1 MNRLLAA
8 LSISVRLKKRHAVH
22 PNNKSTWLGV
32 LLGCLGIWLVP
43 IPGTSNSAVAAER
56 IYISY
61 GALERS
67 ISVAA
72 LEAYAK
78 EGKVDDDLATYA
90 DYVSPHQLAQLQS
103 VLLAQIEL
111 SPVAVSQFL
120 YTPQGEILLERL
132 GQVIQTEARQP
143 GFYALRAAL
152 ILAAADPEGL
162 TLLNVLDKFPTRSIR
177 INLRRSLQIAE
188 ELQRLI
194 NQTRQVLAL
203 IEQQSTAGANPQ
215 QVASFSQLPD
225 LRQPGE
231 FRWRKQTYTLN
242 DLRRNR
248 TFLADIYLPQ
258 QQSGEGR
265 EARGDE
271 LSSSRHSPSFPVIV
285 ISHGLGSDRTSF
297 EYLAEQLA
305 SYGFA
310 VAVPE
315 HPGSNAAQLRSLLSG
330 RASEVA
336 APNEF
341 INRPL
346 DVKFLLDQLQLLD
359 SSNPTFKLN
368 LQQVGVI
375 GQSFGG
381 YTALALAGAE
391 LNFDQL
397 EKDCVTL
404 NDSWNVSLLLQCR
417 ALQLPPNQ
425 YDLRDE
431 RIKAAIAINPITSSL
446 FGKAGI
452 SEIQI
457 PVMIVGSSAD
467 TFAPILSE
475 QLLPFSWLFTPEK
488 YLALIRGGT
497 HFSTIGQSDP
507 AKEPVAIPAQVIGP
521 NPAIARRYM
530 DALSVAFFQT
540 YLAKAPQY
548 RPYLSS
554 SYAQAIS
561 QDPLNLSLLQSLPL
575 TQLPQFLP

>member
-1 MNRLLAA
+1 M
-8 LSISVRLKKRHAVH
+8 
-22 PNNKSTWLGV
+22 
-32 LLGCLGIWLVP
+32 GCLGIWLVP

-72 LEAYAK
+72 LAAYAK

-90 DYVSPHQLAQLQS
+90 DYVSPQQLAQLQS

-111 SPVAVSQFL
+111 SSVAVSQFL

-194 NQTRQVLAL
+194 NQTRQELAL
-203 IEQQSTAGANPQ
+203 VEQQSTAGANPQ
-215 QVASFSQLPD
+215 QVANFSQLPD
-225 LRQPGE
+225 LRQPGQ
-231 FRWRKQTYTLN
+231 FSWRKQTYTLN

-248 TFLADIYLPQ
+248 TFLADIY
-258 QQSGEGR
+258 
-265 EARGDE
+265 
-271 LSSSRHSPSFPVIV
+271 FPHVKEPAPLIV

-336 APNEF
+336 EPNEF

-346 DVKFLLDQLQLLD
+346 DVKFLLDQLQLLN

-475 QLLPFSWLFTPEK
+475 QLLPFSWLSTPEK

-507 AKEPVAIPAQVIGP
+507 AKDPVAIPAQVIGP
-521 NPAIARRYM
+521 TPAIARRYM

-561 QDPLNLSLLQSLPL
+561 QDPLNLSLLQSLPVS
-575 TQLPQFLP
+575 QLAPFIR

>member
-1 MNRLLAA
+1 MNRLLDA
-8 LSISVRLKKRHAVH
+8 LSISARLKKRYPVVH
-22 PNNKSTWLGV
+22 SSSKSTWLAV
-32 LLGCLGIWLVP
+32 LLGCLGFWLVP
-43 IPGTSNSAVAAER
+43 IPGTSSSAVAAER

-78 EGKVDDDLATYA
+78 EGKLDDDLAAYV
-90 DYVSPHQLAQLQS
+90 DYISPQQLVQLQS
-103 VLLAQIEL
+103 VLLARIEL

-120 YTPQGEILLERL
+120 YTPQGEILLDRL

-194 NQTRQVLAL
+194 NQTRQELAL
-203 IEQQSTAGANPQ
+203 VEQQSTAGANPQ

-225 LRQPGE
+225 LRQPGQIS
-231 FRWRKQTYTLN
+231 WRKQTYTLN

-248 TFLADIYLPQ
+248 TFLADIYFP
-258 QQSGEGR
+258 EVT
-265 EARGDE
+265 EPA
-271 LSSSRHSPSFPVIV
+271 PVIV

-315 HPGSNAAQLRSLLSG
+315 HLGSNTAQLRALLSG
-330 RASEVA
+330 RANEVA
-336 APNEF
+336 QPNEF

-417 ALQLPPNQ
+417 VLQLPPNQ
-425 YDLRDE
+425 YDLQDE
-431 RIKAAIAINPITSSL
+431 RIKAVIAINPITSSL
-446 FGKAGI
+446 FGKTGI
-452 SEIQI
+452 SQIKI

-475 QLLPFSWLFTPEK
+475 QLLPFSWLSTPEK

-497 HFSTIGQSDP
+497 HFSTIGESDP
-507 AKEPVAIPAQVIGP
+507 AKEPVAVPTQVIGP
-521 NPAIARRYM
+521 NPVVARRYM
-530 DALSVAFFQT
+530 NALSVAFFQT

-561 QDPLNLSLLQSLPL
+561 QYPLNLSLLQSLPV
-575 TQLPQFLP
+575 TQFAPFIR